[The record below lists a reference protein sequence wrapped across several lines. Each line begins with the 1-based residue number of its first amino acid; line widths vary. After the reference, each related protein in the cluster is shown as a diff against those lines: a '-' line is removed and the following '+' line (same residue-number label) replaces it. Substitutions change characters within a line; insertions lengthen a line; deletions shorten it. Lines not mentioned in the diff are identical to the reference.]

1 MTMAVKILTEESEKE
16 VTFLK
21 DAKVKFVSLVRH
33 GANRMPFRIIKSE
46 QKGGDTK
53 KMTMVIQSILLPKGV
68 KLADLSTEKDL
79 GWVNDADGKTEE
91 FDDYSRTTLIDVDKF
106 DKDGL
111 KMVKVHDRGVWVIA
125 GDLQDGV
132 EVNDPVT
139 LGSEDAEKAGLMP
152 TAPMDAM
159 IGADEASAAAVA
171 QSFRELFDRELT
183 SMLDV
188 VYGSL
193 KQAAA
198 KPKAR
203 KTAILNAVDAFRS
216 FLAVGLDAIQDA
228 AVKIEKSVLGDEN
241 QTDEGGLD
249 AMFKDKDEFVGAVTE
264 VVSTILDAREKKA
277 KEEAA
282 AAAEAA
288 AEKDT
293 QETEDKVEKTEDKS
307 VDTELQTQVAAIA
320 KSVKDL
326 AEKVD
331 SLGDQPASDAGTQDD
346 DGEETKEKGEKV
358 DEPET
363 DKDGKPNLKVFGGL
377 LTRKKN
383 AA

>member
-1 MTMAVKILTEESEKE
+1 MAVKILTEESEKE
-16 VTFLK
+16 VTFLQ

-46 QKGGDTK
+46 QKGGDVT

-68 KLADLSTEKDL
+68 KLGDLSTEKDL
-79 GWVNDADGKTEE
+79 GWVNDADGKTEDFE
-91 FDDYSRTTLIDVDKF
+91 DYSRTTLVDVDKF

-125 GDLQDGV
+125 GDLADGAEV
-132 EVNDPVT
+132 EDPVT

-159 IGADEASAAAVA
+159 LGGDEVSAAAVA

-216 FLAVGLDAIQDA
+216 FLSVGLDAIQDA
-228 AVKIEKSVLGDEN
+228 AVKIEKGDHGDN
-241 QTDEGGLD
+241 KQTDEGGLD
-249 AMFKDKDEFVGAVTE
+249 AMFKDKEEFVGAVTE
-264 VVSTILDAREKKA
+264 VVTAVLNKQKK
-277 KEEAA
+277 KHT
-282 AAAEAA
+282 
-288 AEKDT
+288 K
-293 QETEDKVEKTEDKS
+293 QN
-307 VDTELQTQVAAIA
+307 QYR
-320 KSVKDL
+320 
-326 AEKVD
+326 
-331 SLGDQPASDAGTQDD
+331 
-346 DGEETKEKGEKV
+346 GESQS
-358 DEPET
+358 
-363 DKDGKPNLKVFGGL
+363 
-377 LTRKKN
+377 
-383 AA
+383 